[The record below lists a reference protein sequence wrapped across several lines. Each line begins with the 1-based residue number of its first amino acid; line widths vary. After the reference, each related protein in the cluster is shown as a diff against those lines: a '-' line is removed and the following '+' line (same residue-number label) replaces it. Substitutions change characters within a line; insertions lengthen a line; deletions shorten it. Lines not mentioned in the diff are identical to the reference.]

1 MNYLRNMN
9 IIHRDLAARNIL
21 IDNCCAKISDFGL
34 ARMADSYGFY
44 KVQTREREIPV
55 KWYDFKSKLKYLI

>member
-21 IDNCCAKISDFGL
+21 IDNCAKISDFGL
-34 ARMADSYGFY
+34 ARMADSYGIY
-44 KVQTREREIPV
+44 KVQTKEREIPV
-55 KWYDFKSKLKYLI
+55 KW